1 MHEFFQQLEQLRS
14 VHRRVSLATLVNTV
28 GTSPRKE
35 GAKMWVGEGGEI
47 FGAVT
52 IGGCVDAYV
61 IEQAETVLATQVPRL
76 IELPLGDE
84 DAWELGLSCAGTIE
98 VFIEPLSAAHSPPFD
113 LYAAL
118 KLHLDKGGSGALM
131 TRLDGTTIGAKLLLL
146 DNGHRR
152 GSLGDATL
160 DQAVCTA
167 VLPDLAQG
175 LSYTRSFA
183 LGATVSA
190 QGAARSPR
198 LRRRRGHSLTCPLPH
213 TTVRVFVEVQTPP
226 ATLIIVGASHMAM
239 LLVQLARPIGFHT
252 VVVDSRPRL
261 ATPERFPATDT
272 LLVGIPSEIVK
283 TLPLSACTAVILV
296 AHDYKYDLPILRHV
310 LSSAAGDIGVLG
322 SRRRGEGLRQF
333 LREEGVPEEALRRI
347 RVPIGLDLGGRS
359 APEIALAIL
368 AEVVATRY
376 GGSHLPLSQQR
387 QDRG

>member
-14 VHRRVSLATLVNTV
+14 LHRRISLATLVNTV

-61 IEQAETVLATQVPRL
+61 IEQAEAMLATQVPRL

-98 VFIEPLSAAHSPPFD
+98 VFLEPLSAEHSQLFG
-113 LYAAL
+113 LYTAL
-118 KLHLDKGGSGALM
+118 KSHLDRGGSGALM
-131 TRLDGTTIGAKLLLL
+131 TCLDGTTIGAKLLLL
-146 DNGHRR
+146 DNGLTL

-160 DQAVCTA
+160 DQAVRTA
-167 VLPDLAQG
+167 MLPDLARG
-175 LSYTRSFA
+175 ISRTLSFA
-183 LGATVSA
+183 
-190 QGAARSPR
+190 
-198 LRRRRGHSLTCPLPH
+198 LPH
-213 TTVRVFVEVQTPP
+213 TTARVFVEVHTPP

-239 LLVQLARPIGFHT
+239 LLVQLARPVGFHT
-252 VVVDSRPRL
+252 VVMDSRPRF

-283 TLPLSACTAVILV
+283 TLPLSSSTAVILV

-310 LSSAAGDIGVLG
+310 LSSPVGYIGVLG
-322 SRRRGEGLRQF
+322 SRRRGEGLLKF
-333 LREEGVPEEALRRI
+333 LCEDGVPEEVLRRV
-347 RVPIGLDLGGRS
+347 RVPIGLDLGGRN

>member
-14 VHRRVSLATLVNTV
+14 VNRCISLATLVNTV

-61 IEQAETVLATQVPRL
+61 IEQAETVLSTQVPCL

-98 VFIEPLSAAHSPPFD
+98 VFIEPLSAVHSPPFD
-113 LYAAL
+113 LYTAL
-118 KLHLDKGGSGALM
+118 KSHLDRDGSGALM
-131 TRLDGTTIGAKLLLL
+131 TCLDGTTIGAKLLLL
-146 DNGHRR
+146 DNGHTL

-160 DQAVCTA
+160 DQTVCTA

-175 LSYTRSFA
+175 LSRTLSFA

-190 QGAARSPR
+190 QGAA
-198 LRRRRGHSLTCPLPH
+198 LPH
-213 TTVRVFVEVQTPP
+213 TTVRVFVEIHTPP

-252 VVVDSRPRL
+252 IVVDSRPRF
-261 ATPERFPATDT
+261 ATRERFPATDT

-283 TLPLSACTAVILV
+283 TLPLSSSSAVVLV
-296 AHDYKYDLPILRHV
+296 AHDYKYDLPILRYV
-310 LSSAAGDIGVLG
+310 LSRPAGYIGVLG
-322 SRRRGEGLRQF
+322 SRRRGEGLLKF
-333 LREEGVPEEALRRI
+333 LREDGVPKEALRRI
-347 RVPIGLDLGGRS
+347 RVPIGLDLGGQS

-368 AEVVATRY
+368 AEVVAARY

-387 QDRG
+387 QDRE

>member
-1 MHEFFQQLEQLRS
+1 MHAFFQQLEQLRS
-14 VHRRVSLATLVNTV
+14 LHRRVALATLVNTI

-61 IEQAETVLATQVPRL
+61 IEQAEVTLATQVPRL

-84 DAWELGLSCAGTIE
+84 EAWELGLSCAGTIE
-98 VFIEPLSAAHSPPFD
+98 VFLEPLSAEHSQLFD
-113 LYAAL
+113 LYTAL
-118 KLHLDKGGSGALM
+118 QLHLDSGAAGALI
-131 TRLDGTTIGAKLLLL
+131 TCLDGTTIGTKLLLL
-146 DNGHRR
+146 DNGHTL
-152 GSLGDATL
+152 GSLGDTTL
-160 DQAVCTA
+160 EQAVCTA

-175 LSYTRSFA
+175 LSRTLSFA
-183 LGATVSA
+183 LS
-190 QGAARSPR
+190 
-198 LRRRRGHSLTCPLPH
+198 HM
-213 TTVRVFVEVQTPP
+213 TTRVFVEVHTLP

-252 VVVDSRPRL
+252 IVVDSRPRF
-261 ATPERFPATDT
+261 ATPERFPTTDT

-283 TLPLSACTAVILV
+283 TLPLSPSTAVILV

-310 LSSAAGDIGVLG
+310 LSSSVGYIGVLG
-322 SRRRGEGLRQF
+322 SRQRGEGLLKF
-333 LREEGVPEEALRRI
+333 LHEDGVPDTALRRI

-359 APEIALAIL
+359 ASEIALAIL